1 MKLYIILI
9 ILSFLFYSCK
19 NRNNEFV
26 QFYTVGCDSV
36 YYSQSEKFSAKQV
49 HGSKKDDSA
58 FINKFIK
65 DFSTKTILFKP
76 LGGDCAGGIEPV
88 MNFTNLFK
96 KNKMTYFTGKAD
108 SLEEQ
113 YFKEISF
120 FDILEKISNPELIK
134 LNKPAENKQAIVSDT
149 FLLFT
154 LNKAAA
160 IFYELKTNGANT
172 KPVQVKPDT
181 KEKIIEIISSLEI
194 ENKLDFK
201 NTRVIINASGSTPFS
216 AIMKLQK
223 ALKEKGISKINFTTT
238 E

>member
-1 MKLYIILI
+1 MKLYIKLI

-19 NRNNEFV
+19 NRDSEFINV
-26 QFYTVGCDSV
+26 YTVGCDSV
-36 YYSQSEKFSAKQV
+36 YYCQSEKFSAKKLY
-49 HGSKKDDSA
+49 GSKKDDSA

-65 DFSTKTILFKP
+65 DFSSKTILFKP
-76 LGGDCAGGIEPV
+76 LGGDCGGGIETV
-88 MNFTNLFK
+88 VNFTDLFK
-96 KNKMTYFTGKAD
+96 KNKMSYFTGNAD

-120 FDILEKISNPELIK
+120 FEILKKISNPELIK
-134 LNKPAENKQAIVSDT
+134 LNKPAETRQVMVSDT

-154 LNKAAA
+154 LNKTGT
-160 IFYELKTNGANT
+160 IFYQLKTEGSNT
-172 KPVQVKPDT
+172 KPVQVNPGT
-181 KEKIIEIISSLEI
+181 NEKIIEMISSLEN
-194 ENKLDFK
+194 ENNLDVK

-223 ALKEKGISKINFTTT
+223 ALKQKGISKINFTTT